1 MKTRILPLA
10 ALAAALAGCVQENEA
25 SIQFYAVC
33 YPPEPDATTGA
44 CVYPE
49 SCEAVALGTFWAD
62 VSAVSAVAGAVAP
75 VEIRNQLF
83 SNADDSVGRVNTN
96 IAYIEQFRLEFVLP
110 GGAMLP
116 EEWVDANVTVPTSG
130 STVALVPV
138 LPAYTAS
145 VIGALI
151 GTGSAHL
158 VVNVRAAGVYADERT
173 FETGPFKVPV
183 DVCNGCYTAP
193 GCGLTALF
201 ACPQE
206 GQYAFYACQQ

>member
-10 ALAAALAGCVQENEA
+10 ALAAVLSGCPLENEA

-33 YPPEPDATTGA
+33 FPPAPDTTTGA
-44 CVYPE
+44 CIYPD

-62 VSAVSAVAGAVAP
+62 VDYLTQPGRSGMAEAP
-75 VEIRNQLF
+75 IEIRNQLP
-83 SNADDSVGRVNTN
+83 SNADESIGRVNTN
-96 IAYIEQFRLEFVLP
+96 IAYIQQFRFEFVLP
-110 GGAMLP
+110 GSGATLP

-138 LPAYTAS
+138 LPPATTALLS
-145 VIGALI
+145 GLA
-151 GTGSAHL
+151 GHL
-158 VVNVRAAGVYADERT
+158 MVNVRAVGQYADERY

-183 DVCNGCYTAP
+183 DFCSGCYIAPVCTTAVI
-193 GCGLTALF
+193 

-206 GQYAFYACQQ
+206 GQYAAYDCLQ